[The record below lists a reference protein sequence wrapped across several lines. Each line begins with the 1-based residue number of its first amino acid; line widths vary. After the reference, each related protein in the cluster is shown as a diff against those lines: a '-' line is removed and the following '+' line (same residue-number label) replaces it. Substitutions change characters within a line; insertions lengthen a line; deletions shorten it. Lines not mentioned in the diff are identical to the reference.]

1 MNVKHDSWWIK
12 QLGFRFFLVASVLG
26 KNWVVSISPED
37 LSMFFMEQGRRDR
50 EFGFLQWDAV
60 FNYLLCANLCW
71 FGPFWMRFPLVTS
84 HDITCFAKTITLVTP
99 VFCWVTSLQKNL
111 TLDIK
116 WYVDR
121 SSSFHILQPAWV
133 WQGRSQEMSFMWP
146 FHHLRS
152 LGAPACRLEI
162 CSKCSAREDDDPQ
175 GRPR

>member
-60 FNYLLCANLCW
+60 FNYLLCANGNITWYHMFCQNNNVSNTSFLLGDFSPKKSNLRHQMIC
-71 FGPFWMRFPLVTS
+71 RQVVKFPY
-84 HDITCFAKTITLVTP
+84 P
-99 VFCWVTSLQKNL
+99 PTSLGLAGKE
-111 TLDIK
+111 
-116 WYVDR
+116 
-121 SSSFHILQPAWV
+121 P
-133 WQGRSQEMSFMWP
+133 GEMSFMWP